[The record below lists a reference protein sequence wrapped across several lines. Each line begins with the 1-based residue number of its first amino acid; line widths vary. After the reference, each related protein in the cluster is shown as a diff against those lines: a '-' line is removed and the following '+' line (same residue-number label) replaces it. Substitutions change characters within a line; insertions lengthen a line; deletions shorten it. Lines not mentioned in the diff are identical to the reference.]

1 MRNMKTLLRL
11 MGAAAL
17 TTVAAS
23 SVVACGTQTKAPALN
38 GKYAALLGW
47 YSDEN
52 TSTINQELKKDDTAG
67 KESYSISVPAADS
80 TKITATK
87 FNEKLLKAGD
97 GANVDKFKAKDA
109 DAAAFLKD
117 LGFTSGSTTAFYKA
131 EEVTSITALSAK
143 VESTEAGK
151 IEAVGTTDFKVLAGT
166 CQINIMDKA
175 TGDDAKSVKKY
186 TISTLK
192 KDKLNISTE
201 VIGIDKLIK
210 DKDSLELTDAQG
222 FKQTK
227 PVSSFKLKIK
237 NAVKQKQFDSLV
249 KLLKINVTTKFFD
262 NDSAGTE
269 VTGNFP
275 NKKVYLQISFGSV
288 VLSSRI
294 DCDTAP
300 A

>member
-38 GKYAALLGW
+38 GKYAKLLGW

-52 TSTINQELKKDDTAG
+52 TSTINQELKKDESAVG
-67 KESYSISVPAADS
+67 KENYSIAIVATDS
-80 TKITATK
+80 TKITTTK

-97 GANVDKFKAKDA
+97 GADANKFKAKDA
-109 DAAAFLKD
+109 DAAVFLKD
-117 LGFTSGSTTAFYKA
+117 LGFTSGSTTAFYKV

-151 IEAVGTTDFKVLAGT
+151 IEAVGTTDFKVAAGT

-192 KDKLNISTE
+192 KDTLGVPAQVDTLVQSAKLDLTKANGFEQGKDVLKSLPWKTE
-201 VIGIDKLIK
+201 NSKEKNLYNSLVNLFSK
-210 DKDSLELTDAQG
+210 DKVSLVWTSDAQG
-222 FKQTK
+222 QTAI
-227 PVSSFKLKIK
+227 LKYT
-237 NAVKQKQFDSLV
+237 AQ
-249 KLLKINVTTKFFD
+249 
-262 NDSAGTE
+262 
-269 VTGNFP
+269 
-275 NKKVYLQISFGSV
+275 KVYLTVKFGEV
-288 VLSSRI
+288 KVTNTL
-294 DCDTAP
+294 DFGTPQA
-300 A
+300 

>member
-67 KESYSISVPAADS
+67 KESYSISVLAADS

-97 GANVDKFKAKDA
+97 GADVDKFKAKDA

-151 IEAVGTTDFKVLAGT
+151 IEAVGTTDFKVAAGT

-192 KDKLNISTE
+192 KDTLGVPAQVDTLVQSAKLDLTKANGFEQGKDVLKSLPWKTE
-201 VIGIDKLIK
+201 NSKEKNLYNSLVNLFSK
-210 DKDSLELTDAQG
+210 DK
-222 FKQTK
+222 
-227 PVSSFKLKIK
+227 V
-237 NAVKQKQFDSLV
+237 SLV
-249 KLLKINVTTKFFD
+249 WTSDDQGQTVIPKYT
-262 NDSAGTE
+262 AQ
-269 VTGNFP
+269 
-275 NKKVYLQISFGSV
+275 KVYLTVKFGEV
-288 VLSSRI
+288 KVTNTL
-294 DCDTAP
+294 DFGTPQA
-300 A
+300 

>member
-11 MGAAAL
+11 MGGAAL

-38 GKYAALLGW
+38 GKYATLLGW

-67 KESYSISVPAADS
+67 KESYSIAVSAADN
-80 TKITATK
+80 TKITTTK
-87 FNEKLLKAGD
+87 FNEKLLKAGTGTD
-97 GANVDKFKAKDA
+97 SDKSQAVSD
-109 DAAAFLKD
+109 DSAAFLKD
-117 LGFTSGSTTAFYKA
+117 LGFTPDSKKFYSAGDVKK
-131 EEVTSITALSAK
+131 ITALSAK

-151 IEAVGTTDFKVLAGT
+151 VEAAGTTDFKFEAGT
-166 CQINIMDKA
+166 CQINIMYKA

-186 TISTLK
+186 TINTLK
-192 KDKLNISTE
+192 KDALNISTE
-201 VIGIDKLIK
+201 VIGTDKLIT

-222 FKQTK
+222 FKRTK

-262 NDSAGTE
+262 NASAGTE

-275 NKKVYLQISFGSV
+275 NSKVYLQISFGSV

>member
-47 YSDEN
+47 YSNEN
-52 TSTINQELKKDDTAG
+52 TSTINQELKKDESTTG
-67 KESYSISVPAADS
+67 KENYSVAIVATDN
-80 TKITATK
+80 TKITTTK
-87 FNEKLLKAGD
+87 FNEKLLKAGTGTD
-97 GANVDKFKAKDA
+97 SDKFQAISD

-117 LGFTSGSTTAFYKA
+117 LGFTPDSKKFYSADDVKG
-131 EEVTSITALSAK
+131 ITALSAK

-151 IEAVGTTDFKVLAGT
+151 IEANSGKTDFNVAAGT

-186 TISTLK
+186 TINTLK
-192 KDKLNISTE
+192 KDTLGVPAE
-201 VIGIDKLIK
+201 VAAIVIK
-210 DKDSLELTDAQG
+210 TNLALTKEKK
-222 FKQTK
+222 FKKNGDVLTCLPWADGKTK
-227 PVSSFKLKIK
+227 EK
-237 NAVKQKQFDSLV
+237 NLYDSLV
-249 KLLKINVTTKFFD
+249 KLVGGQKLVWSTTDGGTAINKYPNDVTTDVFLRVMFGEAK
-262 NDSAGTE
+262 E
-269 VTGNFP
+269 V
-275 NKKVYLQISFGSV
+275 KVVSLKV
-288 VLSSRI
+288 
-294 DCDTAP
+294 DKMP